1 MIQEIIEAKLHQAF
15 QPEYLQVLNESYMHN
30 VPAGSESHFKVVIVS
45 PSFDG
50 RRLIE
55 QHRAVN
61 QVLADELAG
70 QVHALSIHTY
80 TPEQWRQNSQAPDSP
95 MCHGGGH
102 KES

>member
-1 MIQEIIEAKLHQAF
+1 MIQETIEAKLHQAF
-15 QPEYLQVLNESYMHN
+15 QPEHLQVLNESYMHN

-55 QHRAVN
+55 RHRAVN

-80 TPEQWRQNSQAPDSP
+80 TPEQWQQDFQAPESP
-95 MCHGGGH
+95 MCHGGSH
-102 KES
+102 ENN